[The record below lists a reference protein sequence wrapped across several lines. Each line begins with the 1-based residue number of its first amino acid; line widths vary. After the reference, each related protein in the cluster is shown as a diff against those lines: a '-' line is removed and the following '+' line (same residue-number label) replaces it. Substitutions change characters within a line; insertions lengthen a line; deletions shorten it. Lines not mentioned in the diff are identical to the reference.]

1 VATVGGDS
9 SALQGDYAKGNYA
22 VRAGGKYTNDNG
34 STNGWGNTLYRG
46 AFSFYPS
53 QPTRMRD
60 ITDGTSNTVFLSEII
75 GQEGSGDCRGAWG
88 RVGCNTFS
96 PHTRNPNDAFI
107 VTPNRWVNGQKE
119 IYDCPPYCGLETT
132 GKQDACYDC
141 SGPGAGGVGARSFHP
156 GGVNVGLGDGSTRFV
171 AETIDGILWRNVTTI
186 QAGDSNAGFAN

>member
-1 VATVGGDS
+1 MGPFVDLTAADGFTFPAYVAEPTGKP
-9 SALQGDYAKGNYA
+9 KGAIVVVQEIFGVNQ
-22 VRAGGKYTNDNG
+22 V
-34 STNGWGNTLYRG
+34 
-46 AFSFYPS
+46 
-53 QPTRMRD
+53 MRD

-75 GQEGSGDCRGAWG
+75 GQEGNGDCRGAWG

-107 VTPNRWVNGQKE
+107 VTPNRWINGQKE
-119 IYDCPPYCGLETT
+119 IYDCPPYCGLETSNQ
-132 GKQDACYDC
+132 QDACYDC
-141 SGPGAGGVGARSFHP
+141 SGSGTGGVGARSFHP